1 MRALLLS
8 VILSLSILFT
18 AAASAVSEGDLAPDF
33 TLPTLDGQESKS
45 LSASHGKV
53 RYLDFWASWC
63 IACRVSIPE
72 MIVMQQELGEERLAV
87 IAISVDEWIDDATRF
102 LSRYSVNYDNLSDP
116 HGKIAEAYGLLAMP
130 TSLVIDPEGRIT
142 LIHQGF
148 KPGDMTAIRAH
159 IDELLGLQPV
169 DRP

>member
-8 VILSLSILFT
+8 VILSLNILISD
-18 AAASAVSEGDLAPDF
+18 AASGVSEGDLAPDF
-33 TLPTLDGQESKS
+33 TLPILGDEESKS

-72 MIVMQQELGEERLAV
+72 MIVLQQELGQKQFKV

-116 HGKIAEAYGLLAMP
+116 QGETAEAYGLLAMP
-130 TSLVIDPEGRIT
+130 TSFVIDAEGRVT
-142 LIHQGF
+142 LVHQGF
-148 KPGDMTAIRAH
+148 KPGDMTAIRVH
-159 IDELLGLQPV
+159 IVDLLSLQPAE
-169 DRP
+169 PP

>member
-116 HGKIAEAYGLLAMP
+116 YGKIAEAYGLLAMP
-130 TSLVIDPEGRIT
+130 TSFVIDPEGRIT
-142 LIHQGF
+142 LVHQGF
-148 KPGDMTAIRAH
+148 KPGDMSAIRAH
-159 IDELLGLQPV
+159 INELLGLQPV
-169 DRP
+169 DQP

>member
-33 TLPTLDGQESKS
+33 TLPTLDGQESKA

-130 TSLVIDPEGRIT
+130 TSFVIDPEGRIT

-159 IDELLGLQPV
+159 IDELLGLQPA
-169 DRP
+169 DQP

>member
-1 MRALLLS
+1 MRALLFS
-8 VILSLSILFT
+8 VLLSLSILFA

-33 TLPTLDGQESKS
+33 TLPTLDGRESKS

-53 RYLDFWASWC
+53 RYLVFWASWC

-72 MIVMQQELGEERLAV
+72 MVVLQQELGEERLAV

-130 TSLVIDPEGRIT
+130 TSFVIDPEGRIT
-142 LIHQGF
+142 LVHQGF

-159 IDELLGLQPV
+159 IDELLGLQPE
-169 DRP
+169 DQP

>member
-8 VILSLSILFT
+8 VILSLSVLFT

-33 TLPTLDGQESKS
+33 TLPTLDGQEIKS

-72 MIVMQQELGEERLAV
+72 MIVLQQELGEERLAV

-130 TSLVIDPEGRIT
+130 TSFVIDSEGRIT
-142 LIHQGF
+142 LVHQGF

-159 IDELLGLQPV
+159 IDELLGLQPL
-169 DRP
+169 DQP

>member
-33 TLPTLDGQESKS
+33 TLPTLDGRESKS

-72 MIVMQQELGEERLAV
+72 MIVLQQELGEERLAV

-102 LSRYSVNYDNLSDP
+102 LSRYSVNYNNLSDP

-130 TSLVIDPEGRIT
+130 TSFVIDPEGRIT
-142 LIHQGF
+142 LVHQGF
-148 KPGDMTAIRAH
+148 KPGDMTAIRTH
-159 IDELLGLQPV
+159 IDKLLGLQPA
-169 DRP
+169 DQP